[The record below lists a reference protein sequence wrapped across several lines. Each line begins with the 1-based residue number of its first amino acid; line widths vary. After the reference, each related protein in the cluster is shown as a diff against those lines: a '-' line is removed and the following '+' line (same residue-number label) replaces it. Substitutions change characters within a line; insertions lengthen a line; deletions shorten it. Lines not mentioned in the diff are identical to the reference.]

1 MASLNQKSLKTG
13 LNKASKSLEEAPA
26 RKKGTSARTV
36 ERTFLDERAEL
47 LKDIPPHVIKKAWFT
62 LAHTLLDPN
71 AQIIDAGCADG
82 MMTYV
87 MAVLNPEAKVTGIDI
102 DPETIKQ
109 AKKNYSHPNLTYK
122 VGNIFDNI
130 APPNSTDVIVNSFV
144 LHEIYSASHYSE
156 RLISETLEAQYKA
169 LKNTGVII
177 IRDHLMPP
185 PGEFVLLEF
194 KDTPGGND
202 VNSMSEAD
210 LLEWYSDNARTRDI
224 EAGGGFFIEELPPN
238 YPKTRLFRVPAKW
251 AWEFILRK
259 DNRDRLQEELSKEYA
274 FFTEQDFRKELRS
287 LGARVTYTAPHWD
300 EGFIQS
306 RVNGHV
312 RLYKEDG
319 SHLGPPPTS
328 HIIIAEKTAQKTS
341 LILQE
346 RRATRARAGS
356 LYLRTVKDER
366 SGQISDIVSRDLEIA
381 EVIPYRVTPE
391 GELKVYLHEDLPR
404 GLTNAVPRTGKNL
417 DGRRWSGHMIEALAL
432 PAHDARQAKEDDS
445 PSSIVDFAMNRIG
458 VKPSL
463 DSRLQNGPGFYPD
476 PYRIDE
482 RIETYYFRVETF
494 HPEFEPKETLYD
506 LKGFSSRGRMRE
518 LDAQAV
524 LNALAV
530 GYLPNSRLEVQLLA
544 LFEMTQI
551 RHQVWSDMPLQLSE
565 VPIEEVMDL
574 NKLKSQMAHR
584 DDRFKEIRGSA
595 GNIRLVQSVFVD
607 EGRDEGGGIT
617 GLAARDME
625 FVVPEDNTLNTAVV
639 LPLVRDLSGE
649 VMAGVVTEYLPVPQR
664 YSGTGMTMTLPSFPL
679 PKDVSDVEAARLYIA
694 ERFKV
699 DPKNVARMGESY
711 FTHIGITPHRIYPF
725 VVTNQ
730 RGGASNGGFHG
741 VTSVTPLKD
750 LWKLCYWDNHDSFMK
765 CVGQAYQR
773 LFNSD
778 QALRNDFSL
787 SMSDDLAKSR
797 ATESSVISLS
807 NSLTTTA
814 PSSSTSFMSTI
825 AAQPSGEVPASAA
838 ISETQIVAPPVV
850 IETAIQES
858 SESEAEKDAQQDET
872 TTSHISGPN
881 DDVIGEDYKANNKP
895 SRSYHGAIR
904 TPKAP
909 V

>member
-1 MASLNQKSLKTG
+1 MTKLNQKSLRVG
-13 LNKASKSLEEAPA
+13 HNKAVGSLEEPPM
-26 RKKGTSARTV
+26 RKAGTSETV
-36 ERTFLDERAEL
+36 VKRTFLDERAEL
-47 LKDIPPHVIKKAWFT
+47 LKDIPTHVIKKAWFT
-62 LAHTLLDPN
+62 LAHTLLEPN
-71 AQIIDAGCADG
+71 AKIIDAGCADG
-82 MMTYV
+82 IMTYV
-87 MAVLNPEAKVTGIDI
+87 MAVLNPSAEVTGIDLN
-102 DPETIKQ
+102 PETIKL
-109 AKKNYSHPNLTYK
+109 ASKTYKLPNLTYK

-156 RLISETLEAQYKA
+156 RLISETLHAQYLA
-169 LKNTGVII
+169 LKDTGVII
-177 IRDHLMPP
+177 IRDHLMPT
-185 PGEFVLLEF
+185 PGEYVLIEF
-194 KDTPGGND
+194 KDTPSTGDD
-202 VNSMSEAD
+202 VASLSEPD
-210 LLEWYSDNARTRDI
+210 LLVWYSENARTKDLPV
-224 EAGGGFFIEELPPN
+224 GGGFFLEELPPN

-259 DNRDRLQEELSKEYA
+259 DNRQRLEEELSKEYA
-274 FFTEQDFRKELRS
+274 FFTEQDFRKDLRA

-306 RVNGHV
+306 RVNGHL

-319 SHLGPPPTS
+319 SPLGPPPTS

-356 LYLRTVKDER
+356 LYLRTVRDDR
-366 SGQISDIVSRDLEIA
+366 TGAVTDIVSRDLEIA

-404 GLTNAVPRTGKNL
+404 GLTNAVPRAGKNL
-417 DGRRWSGHMIEALAL
+417 DGRRWSGHMTEALAM
-432 PAHDARQAKEDDS
+432 PAHDVRQVKES
-445 PSSIVDFAMNRIG
+445 EAQEVLKNFALEKIG

-463 DSRLQNGPGFYPD
+463 DSRLQSGPGFYPD

-494 HPEFEPKETLYD
+494 HSEFEPKETLYD

-530 GYLPNSRLEVQLLA
+530 GYLPSSRLEVQLLA

-551 RHQVWSDMPLQLSE
+551 RHQVWSEMPLQLSE
-565 VPIEEVMDL
+565 VPIEEVADIK
-574 NKLKSQMAHR
+574 KLKAQMGR
-584 DDRFKEIRGSA
+584 PDNRFKEIRGSA

-625 FVVPEDNTLNTAVV
+625 FIVPEDNTLNTAVV
-639 LPLVRDLSGE
+639 LPLVKDLSGE

-679 PKDVSDVEAARLYIA
+679 PKDISDVESARLYVA

-699 DPKNVARMGESY
+699 DPKYVARMGESY

-730 RGGASNGGFHG
+730 RGAWSNGGTHG
-741 VTSVTPLKD
+741 VISVTPLKD

-778 QALRNDFSL
+778 QGLLNDFSL
-787 SMSDDLAKSR
+787 SMSADLAKSR

-807 NSLTTTA
+807 NSLTTSA
-814 PSSSTSFMSTI
+814 PSSSTSFMS
-825 AAQPSGEVPASAA
+825 SNASTPTEDPLT
-838 ISETQIVAPPVV
+838 ETR
-850 IETAIQES
+850 S
-858 SESEAEKDAQQDET
+858 
-872 TTSHISGPN
+872 TSVTDTNTEDVTGPN
-881 DDVIGEDYKANNKP
+881 DDVLGDDYKANNKP
-895 SRSYHGAIR
+895 SRSYHDSMR

>member
-1 MASLNQKSLKTG
+1 MTKLNQKSLRVG
-13 LNKASKSLEEAPA
+13 HNKAVGSLEDTPVRTA
-26 RKKGTSARTV
+26 GTSETV
-36 ERTFLDERAEL
+36 VKRTFKDERGEL
-47 LKDIPPHVIKKAWFT
+47 LKDIPTHIIKKAWFT
-62 LAHTLLDPN
+62 LAHTLLEPN
-71 AQIIDAGCADG
+71 AKIIDAGCADG

-87 MAVLNPEAKVTGIDI
+87 MAVLNPSAEVTGIDI
-102 DPETIKQ
+102 NPDTIKK
-109 AKKNYSHPNLTYK
+109 ANKTYKRPNLSYK

-156 RLISETLEAQYKA
+156 RLISETLDAQYQA
-169 LKNTGVII
+169 LKDTGVII
-177 IRDHLMPP
+177 IRDHLMPT
-185 PGEFVLLEF
+185 PGEYVLLEF
-194 KDTPGGND
+194 KDTPSNGDD
-202 VNSMSEAD
+202 VTQLSEPD
-210 LLEWYSDNARTRDI
+210 LLVWYSDNASTKDMSLG
-224 EAGGGFFIEELPPN
+224 GGGFFLEELPPN

-259 DNRDRLQEELSKEYA
+259 DNRERLEQELSKEYA
-274 FFTEQDFRKELRS
+274 FFTEQDFRKDLRA

-300 EGFIQS
+300 EGFVQS
-306 RVNGHV
+306 RINGHL

-319 SHLGPPPTS
+319 SPLGPPPTS

-356 LYLRTVKDER
+356 LYLRTVRDDR
-366 SGQISDIVSRDLEIA
+366 TGAITDIVSRDLEIA

-404 GLTNAVPRTGKNL
+404 GLTNAVPRAGKNL
-417 DGRRWSGHMIEALAL
+417 DGRRWSGHMTEALAMS
-432 PAHDARQAKEDDS
+432 AHDLREAKESDTPDA
-445 PSSIVDFAMNRIG
+445 VKDFAMNKVG

-551 RHQVWSDMPLQLSE
+551 RHQVWSEMPLQLSE
-565 VPIEEVMDL
+565 VPIEEVADL
-574 NKLKSQMAHR
+574 SKLKAQMGR
-584 DDRFKEIRGSA
+584 PDGRFKEIRGSA
-595 GNIRLVQSVFVD
+595 SNIRLVQSVFVD

-625 FVVPEDNTLNTAVV
+625 FIVPEDNTLNTAVV
-639 LPLVRDLSGE
+639 LPLVKDLSGE

-679 PKDVSDVEAARLYIA
+679 PKEISDVESARLYIA

-773 LFNSD
+773 LFNND
-778 QALRNDFSL
+778 NGLLNDFSL
-787 SMSDDLAKSR
+787 SMSGDLAKSR
-797 ATESSVISLS
+797 AVESSVISLS

-814 PSSSTSFMSTI
+814 PSSSTSFMSSMSATPAEESLTETRSTSVTDTNTEDI
-825 AAQPSGEVPASAA
+825 A
-838 ISETQIVAPPVV
+838 
-850 IETAIQES
+850 
-858 SESEAEKDAQQDET
+858 
-872 TTSHISGPN
+872 GPN
-881 DDVIGEDYKANNKP
+881 DDVLGDDYKANNKP
-895 SRSYHGAIR
+895 APSSYHGSMR